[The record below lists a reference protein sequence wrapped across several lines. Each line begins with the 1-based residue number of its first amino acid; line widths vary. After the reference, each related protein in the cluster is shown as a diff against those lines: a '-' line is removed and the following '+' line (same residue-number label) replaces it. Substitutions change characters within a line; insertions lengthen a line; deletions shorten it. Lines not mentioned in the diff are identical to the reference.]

1 MGRGTVDNSELAR
14 WRALP
19 ALDVLKVLA
28 DHIKEDPDFIPLT
41 RHNAS
46 RWHVNVAG
54 RDYEFLCEGPKFYD
68 TRQKRGGGGAIDLAM
83 YVYGLDFKAA
93 VGRLKGVL

>member
-1 MGRGTVDNSELAR
+1 MACPTCLGRAQGAC
-14 WRALP
+14 
-19 ALDVLKVLA
+19 
-28 DHIKEDPDFIPLT
+28 FIPLT

-68 TRQKRGGGGAIDLAM
+68 THQKRGGGGAIDLAM
-83 YVYGLDFKAA
+83 YLYGLDFKGA